1 MPHPDERAS
10 HRLLVEGPDDLQ
22 FVRAL
27 WKLRHEDRTFWIEVK
42 QGTSSLLKGIR
53 GEIESEER
61 TAVGIMID
69 ANGDVRTRW
78 EEIRQRL
85 TTVDII
91 GIPKNPASGGS
102 IMMTNGQTRI
112 GVWIMPDNIS
122 AGSLENMIE
131 HMINDDKIS
140 QLSRDFIS
148 DAQAVTQVRYTP
160 SKRKKAEVRA
170 WLATQ
175 AEPGRIEYAIE
186 HGILDVDGELLERF
200 CSWLE
205 QRFKED

>member
-1 MPHPDERAS
+1 MLRPDERAP

-42 QGTSSLLKGIR
+42 QGASSLLKGIR

-61 TAVGIMID
+61 TAIGIIID
-69 ANGDVRTRW
+69 ANGDIRTRW
-78 EEIRQRL
+78 EEIHQRL
-85 TTVDII
+85 TTADVVDL
-91 GIPKNPASGGS
+91 PKNPASTGS
-102 IMMTNGQTRI
+102 IMRTNDQTRV

-131 HMINDDKIS
+131 QMIDDDKIW
-140 QLSRDFIS
+140 QLSRNFID
-148 DAQAVTQVRYTP
+148 DAQTIKQIQYAQG
-160 SKRKKAEVRA
+160 KMKKAEVRA

-175 AEPGRIEYAIE
+175 AEPGQIEYAIE
-186 HGILDVDGELLERF
+186 HGGLDVDGELIGRF
-200 CSWLE
+200 YSWLE
-205 QRFKED
+205 QLFKED